1 MCIYVVMRASSVL
14 TRNLLGLKTCS
25 TLLNGPQRK
34 LDKYIPPLP
43 RMLTKAL
50 VAVSQFCDQLHRHRL
65 LGTLNGYGP
74 MFELQDGLLAKTT
87 YRLHRA
93 ADDQQQCKMKIA
105 NLVYSSI
112 PKPHRRGYVF

>member
-1 MCIYVVMRASSVL
+1 MCVYVVMRASSVL

-25 TLLNGPQRK
+25 ALLNGPQS
-34 LDKYIPPLP
+34 PLL
-43 RMLTKAL
+43 RMLMKAL
-50 VAVSQFCDQLHRHRL
+50 ATVSQFCDQLHQHQL
-65 LGTLNGYGP
+65 LGMLNGYGP